1 MYALKRARTPCGYR
15 CANARTRGRRPR
27 GDVVARER
35 AWCARR
41 ARHTAASLTRARTH
55 GAFFFAPR
63 VSFARTRSRMFAQT
77 IGVAPARVA
86 GGVTP
91 ARRAREGLRVAR
103 ANALGDARG
112 VFATNAFYANA
123 VTTTRDVRAGAARR
137 QTVMAAKVAGYIKL
151 ALQAGKATPAPPVGP
166 ALGAKVREMMRGNAF
181 VEMEGSGAKE
191 DDRGRG
197 RGRASC
203 GRGWRKT

>member
-1 MYALKRARTPCGYR
+1 
-15 CANARTRGRRPR
+15 
-27 GDVVARER
+27 
-35 AWCARR
+35 
-41 ARHTAASLTRARTH
+41 
-55 GAFFFAPR
+55 
-63 VSFARTRSRMFAQT
+63 MFAQT

-103 ANALGDARG
+103 ANVLGDARG

-166 ALGAKVREMMRGNAF
+166 ALGSKVREMM
-181 VEMEGSGAKE
+181 
-191 DDRGRG
+191 
-197 RGRASC
+197 
-203 GRGWRKT
+203 